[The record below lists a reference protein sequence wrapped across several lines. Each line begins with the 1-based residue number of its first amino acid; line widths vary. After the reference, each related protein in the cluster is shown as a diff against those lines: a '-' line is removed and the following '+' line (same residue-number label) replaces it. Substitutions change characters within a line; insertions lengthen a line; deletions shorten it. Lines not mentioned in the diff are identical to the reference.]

1 MEEIYAKFVSQKIS
15 KTRWRPLPPGSLQTA
30 ETFATGSWDN
40 EENYVSLWSI
50 GDFEN
55 LDSDGGFEGDHQLL
69 CDIRHHGDIMDLQF
83 FDQERIVTASSTGCV
98 TVFLHH
104 PNNQTLS
111 VNQQWTTAHYHTGPS
126 SPSYSSAPCTGIVC
140 NNPEIVTV
148 GEDGR
153 INLFRA
159 DHKEA
164 VRTIDNAD
172 SSTLHAVTFLRT
184 PEILTVN
191 SIGQLKIWDF
201 RQQGNEPSQILSLTG
216 DRVPLHCVDRHPNQQ
231 HVVATGGQDGM
242 LSIWDV
248 RQGTMPVSLLK
259 AHEAENRVSLL
270 SMLECNGTISAHHS
284 LSFPG
289 SSSSPAS
296 ASPMWEV
303 HFHPSN
309 PDHLFT
315 CSEDGSL
322 WHWDASTDVPE
333 KSLLFHQG
341 GRTSTFLSHSISN
354 QANVHQSVI
363 SSWLS
368 TDPAKDRIEITSL
381 LPSRTLSVNS
391 LDVLGPCLV
400 CGTDAEAIYVTRHL
414 FS

>member
-1 MEEIYAKFVSQKIS
+1 MEPLYAKFVSQKIS
-15 KTRWRPLPPGSLQTA
+15 KARWRPVSGGSLQPA
-30 ETFATGSWDN
+30 DAFATGSWDN
-40 EENYVSLWSI
+40 EENKVSLWAI
-50 GDFEN
+50 GDLGN
-55 LDSDGGFEGDHQLL
+55 SGPDSYEGDHQLL
-69 CDIRHHGDIMDLQF
+69 CDISHHGDVMDLQF
-83 FDQERIVTASSTGCV
+83 LDQERMVTASSTGCV
-98 TVFLHH
+98 TIFRHH

-111 VNQQWTTAHYHTGPS
+111 VNQKWEGAHHHGGLA
-126 SPSYSSAPCTGIVC
+126 SPRRSAPCTSVAC

-153 INLFRA
+153 INLFRV
-159 DHKEA
+159 DHRDP

-201 RQQGNEPSQILSLTG
+201 RQQENEPSQILSLTG

-248 RQGTMPVSLLK
+248 RQGSMPVSLLK
-259 AHEAENRVSLL
+259 AHEAE
-270 SMLECNGTISAHHS
+270 
-284 LSFPG
+284 
-289 SSSSPAS
+289 
-296 ASPMWEV
+296 MWEV

-322 WHWDASTDVPE
+322 WHWDASSDLSE
-333 KSLLFHQG
+333 KPSLFHQG
-341 GRTSTFLSHSISN
+341 GRSSSFLLHGTVNHPNINPSI
-354 QANVHQSVI
+354 A

-368 TDPAKDRIEITSL
+368 TDPAKDRMEIISL
-381 LPSRTLSVNS
+381 LPNKTLSVNS

-400 CGTDAEAIYVTRHL
+400 CGTDAEAIYVSRQL
-414 FS
+414 FG